1 MSMNDDGANARARLS
16 ELMAKFNTAMLVTR
30 TADGQLR
37 ARPLT
42 FAGEHDGL
50 LCFSTSAE
58 SPKAAELTDDPRVAV
73 TMQDDSRYVSIAG
86 TAELSDDPA
95 LIEKLWREP
104 WRVWFP
110 EGKSDPQLRILRVK
124 PVLAEY
130 WDQSGARGI
139 KYLIEMV
146 KAYATGTTPASG
158 VSSDDVKVPL

>member
-1 MSMNDDGANARARLS
+1 MNDDEKDPRARLS
-16 ELMAKFNTAMLVTR
+16 ELMAKFSTAMLVTH
-30 TADGQLR
+30 TTDGQLR

-58 SPKAAELTDDPRVAV
+58 SPKVAELRDDARVAI
-73 TMQDDSRYVSIAG
+73 TMQDDARYVSISG

-95 LIEKLWREP
+95 LIEQLWREP

-110 EGKSDPQLRILRVK
+110 EGKSDPALRILRVR

-130 WDQSGARGI
+130 WDQSGPRGI

-158 VSSDDVKVPL
+158 ASSTDVKVPL